1 MMCDILQ
8 LPTTHSTSFLPPV
21 IVESWSH
28 ICQLLVGWNE
38 TDRVCWFI
46 TNKPRFASAET
57 YFQLFGLIDW
67 KRNNLDFNTFK
78 EESVHRYTLGL
89 SFDSKLL
96 LLIPEFYPLHDISQ
110 IVLLPQVIISGTNEV
125 DKWSLDVGKTIGQS
139 YLEVWSWFSKLN
151 LYAHKRG
158 G

>member
-8 LPTTHSTSFLPPV
+8 LPTTHSTSLLPPV

-89 SFDSKLL
+89 SFHSKLL
-96 LLIPEFYPLHDISQ
+96 PLIPEFCPLHDISQ
-110 IVLLPQVIISGTNEV
+110 IVLLPQVIISCTNEV
-125 DKWSLDVGKTIGQS
+125 DKWSVDVGKTIGQS

-151 LYAHKRG
+151 LYAHKQG